1 MKIEITGYVTKA
13 HGAGGFT
20 IKITHDNVK
29 DEKGNHPE
37 VSKEKRISIARGAY
51 PDDNNQ
57 RFEKV
62 DEDYQK
68 YRINECVSISKE
80 LKKGDQVKCCVFIVD
95 TRRDSGETTYPI
107 NDNPNDI
114 ETYTKFDLWLDP
126 DDQCFQRLEVDTP
139 QTLKFRKQNYYM
151 DINKTEYEKITGNR
165 YQNKWWMN
173 KNPKIIFPI
182 LWWIKVRTRV
192 SNFRERFKDPNNL
205 TTSHKMWL
213 IISVIVNII
222 LGILY
227 FFYT

>member
-1 MKIEITGYVTKA
+1 MMIEITGYITKA
-13 HGAGGFT
+13 HGGTGFT

-37 VSKEKRISIARGAY
+37 VSKEKKIRIMRILY
-51 PDDNNQ
+51 PDENYQ
-57 RFEKV
+57 RFEKEEADYHKEQI
-62 DEDYQK
+62 DES
-68 YRINECVSISKE
+68 VSISRA
-80 LKKGDQVKCCVFIVD
+80 LKKGDRVKCCVFIVISH
-95 TRRDSGETTYPI
+95 RYNNNTTYTI
-107 NDNPNDI
+107 HDNPNDI
-114 ETYTKFDLWLDP
+114 ETYTKFDLWLYP
-126 DDQCFQRLEVDTP
+126 DDKSFERLEVDTP

-151 DINKTEYEKITGNR
+151 DINKTKYEKITGNQ

-173 KNPKIIFPI
+173 KNPRIIFPI
-182 LWWIKVRTRV
+182 LGWIQIRTTV
-192 SNFRERFKDPNNL
+192 SNFRKRFKDPNNL

>member
-1 MKIEITGYVTKA
+1 MKIVITGYVTQA
-13 HGAGGFT
+13 HGAGSFT

-29 DEKGNHPE
+29 DQKGNHPE
-37 VSKEKRISIARGAY
+37 VSKVKRILIARGAY

-62 DEDYQK
+62 KADYQK
-68 YRINECVSISKE
+68 DRINKCVSISKG

-95 TRRDSGETTYPI
+95 TRGDNGETIYPI

-114 ETYTKFDLWLDP
+114 ETYTKFDLWLYP
-126 DDQCFQRLEVDTP
+126 DDNFFQRLEVDTP

-151 DINKTEYEKITGNR
+151 DINKTRYEKITGNR

-173 KNPKIIFPI
+173 KNPKITFPI

-192 SNFRERFKDPNNL
+192 YCLRFFRPLPKGRLCYNNNL
-205 TTSHKMWL
+205 IERS
-213 IISVIVNII
+213 IQ
-222 LGILY
+222 
-227 FFYT
+227 